1 MDKKQKLPRLDI
13 PSTGYKILF
22 RLVRFYYHLY
32 YRKINVFGLENIPK
46 DKPVIFAA
54 NHQNA
59 LMDALAVLFYAN
71 RPVVFLA
78 RADIFR
84 NKIIARI
91 LYFLRILP
99 VYRMRDG
106 VNVVEKN
113 KAVFA
118 ETVRLLKNGFALTI
132 MPEGTH
138 SPGKKLQPLKKGVGR
153 IAFQA
158 AEAVNFKEEIYIIPF
173 GIDYEHPDHAGKK
186 LLLNIGKPIALSVFY
201 SDYKHQPQDGLI
213 KLKDSLEEQLKNQIV
228 HFGQFEDSK
237 AFRLL
242 TKLSSYT
249 SLHEISGEKAII
261 KAFKNEQQLAQNLN
275 LLATQH
281 TESYRSLMA
290 KSNEYLQLLQQNQLH
305 ETSSNQFSIS
315 AISLF
320 FSGIWQLITFLPWLI
335 GVILNYLPYKIPGIV
350 AGKFKDPQFISSVN
364 FVLSFLLFPIWY
376 LILGIVIYS
385 VSGSIGWTMLGVML
399 TPYLGL
405 FAFYHFRQQKQFIR
419 LLRWKWFSSRKKTVC
434 KKLIEARNVLQK
446 HALEMLSEKQI
457 KPI

>member
-1 MDKKQKLPRLDI
+1 MDKKRDLPRLDI
-13 PSTGYKILF
+13 PSTAYKILF
-22 RLVRFYYHLY
+22 QLLRFYYHLY
-32 YRKINVFGLENIPK
+32 YKKITVLGLENIPN

-59 LMDALAVLFYAN
+59 LMDALAVLFYAG

-84 NKIIARI
+84 KKIIARI

-99 VYRMRDG
+99 VYRIRDG

-138 SPGKKLQPLKKGVGR
+138 SPGKILQPLKKGIGR

-186 LLLNIGKPIALSVFY
+186 LLLNIGKPIALSAFY
-201 SDYKHQPQDGLI
+201 SDYKQHPQDGLT
-213 KLKDSLEEQLKNQIV
+213 KLKDCLEEQLKNQIV

-242 TKLSSYT
+242 TKLSRYT
-249 SLHEISGEKAII
+249 IQEISGEKAII
-261 KAFKNEQQLAQNLN
+261 KAFNNEQNLAQNLN
-275 LLATQH
+275 LLAIQRP
-281 TESYRSLMA
+281 ESYQSLIA
-290 KSNEYLQLLQQNQLH
+290 KSNEYLQNLQQYHLC
-305 ETSSNQFSIS
+305 ETSPSQFSIS

-335 GVILNYLPYKIPGIV
+335 GVILNYLPYKIPGLV

-376 LILGIVIYS
+376 LILGIIIYTI
-385 VSGSIGWTMLGVML
+385 SGSIGWTMLGLMMS
-399 TPYLGL
+399 PYLGL
-405 FAFYHFRQQKQFIR
+405 FAFYHFRQQKHFIR
-419 LLRWKWFSSRKKTVC
+419 LLRWKWFCNRKKTVC
-434 KKLIEARNVLQK
+434 KKLIEARNALQK
-446 HALEMLSEKQI
+446 YALEILGE
-457 KPI
+457 PAN

>member
-1 MDKKQKLPRLDI
+1 MDKKQNLPQIDT

-32 YRKINVFGLENIPK
+32 YKKISVLGLENIPK

-59 LMDALAVLFYAN
+59 LMDALAVLFAAG

-99 VYRMRDG
+99 VYRIRDG

-118 ETVRLLKNGFALTI
+118 ETVRLLKNGFVLTI

-158 AEAVNFKEEIYIIPF
+158 AEAVNFEEEIFIVPF

-186 LLLNIGKPIALSVFY
+186 LLLNIGKPIALSAFY
-201 SDYKHQPQDGLI
+201 DDYKKQAQDGLI
-213 KLKDSLEEQLKNQIV
+213 KLKNSLEEQLKKQIV
-228 HFGQFEDSK
+228 HLENIEESDI
-237 AFRLL
+237 FRLL
-242 TKLSSYT
+242 NKLNNYQLT
-249 SLHEISGEKAII
+249 DAATHLIVFE
-261 KAFKNEQQLAQNLN
+261 NEQKLAQRLN
-275 LLATQH
+275 QLFEKQA
-281 TESYRSLMA
+281 ESYLVLMQ
-290 KSNEYLQLLQQNQLH
+290 KGKDYLHLLEQNHLH
-305 ETSSNQFSIS
+305 ETSHNQFKIP
-315 AISLF
+315 ILSLLLN
-320 FSGIWQLITFLPWLI
+320 GIWQLIALIPWII
-335 GVILNYLPYKIPGIV
+335 GVVLNYLPYKIPGLV
-350 AGKFKDPQFISSVN
+350 AGKFKDQQFISSVN

-376 LILGIVIYS
+376 VILGFAIYII
-385 VSGSIGWTMLGVML
+385 SGAAGWTMLGMIL
-399 TPYLGL
+399 SPYAGL
-405 FAFYHFRQQKQFIR
+405 FAFYHFKAQKRFIR
-419 LLRWKWFSSRKKTVC
+419 LLRWKWFCKRNKTFG
-434 KKLIEARNVLQK
+434 KKLFEARYELQK
-446 HALEMLSEKQI
+446 RVSEI
-457 KPI
+457 LDKPAV